1 MLCCWKSFLPNWPS
15 QHDSL
20 ISIQNGEMQKPW
32 REFLLPVISKCIIR
46 MREKDLIAAVGMLA
60 LEGIN
65 IYLELRKQWKL
76 LWRAHTEL
84 QGISRVC
91 VCVSEGTFSDIPFPL
106 NQARLNPFLY
116 RQQFHACPQG
126 GEVTLIT
133 VFLLPTH
140 IISCPEDDITE
151 ASTNST
157 KCNSYT
163 KLDEINGVENVCFL
177 KSPSHFEMFQRA
189 ITT

>member
-1 MLCCWKSFLPNWPS
+1 MLCCWKSFLLNWPS

-20 ISIQNGEMQKPW
+20 ISILNGEMQKPW
-32 REFLLPVISKCIIR
+32 REILLPVISKCIIR

-84 QGISRVC
+84 QGISHVC
-91 VCVSEGTFSDIPFPL
+91 VCVSEGTFSDIQFPL

-116 RQQFHACPQG
+116 RQQFHTCPRG

-140 IISCPEDDITE
+140 IISGPEDDITE

-157 KCNSYT
+157 KCNS
-163 KLDEINGVENVCFL
+163 
-177 KSPSHFEMFQRA
+177 
-189 ITT
+189 

>member
-140 IISCPEDDITE
+140 PLRMT
-151 ASTNST
+151 
-157 KCNSYT
+157 
-163 KLDEINGVENVCFL
+163 L
-177 KSPSHFEMFQRA
+177 QRHQPTAQNA
-189 ITT
+189 IPTPN